1 LNGLLLYF
9 FPFRSGI
16 GALGIVVVRL
26 NVMRSNLGRIEQ
38 AKGYIQIIDIE
49 LNANVI
55 QNGGSRMT
63 RHTGA
68 PYQLFYD
75 SISKGGG

>member
-1 LNGLLLYF
+1 LNGLLVDF

-16 GALGIVVVRL
+16 GALVIAVRL
-26 NVMRSNLGRIEQ
+26 TVMRLNLGRIEQ
-38 AKGYIQIIDIE
+38 AKGYIEIIDIE

-68 PYQLFYD
+68 PYRLFYD
-75 SISKGGG
+75 STS